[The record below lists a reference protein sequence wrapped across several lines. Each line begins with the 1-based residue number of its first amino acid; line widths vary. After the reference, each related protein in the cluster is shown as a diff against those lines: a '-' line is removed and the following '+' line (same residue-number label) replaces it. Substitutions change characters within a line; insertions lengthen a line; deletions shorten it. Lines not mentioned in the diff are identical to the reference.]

1 HQPEVRRVVRREQV
15 QLRAP
20 YEQRPAEQRDQEAH
34 PDGGGARPGRGG
46 DLGGH
51 GHLRGAVRCW
61 CTSEMTTVPSPTAE
75 ATRVTGPARTSP
87 TANRP
92 GTLVSC
98 GRGGRPCGSSG
109 DAASVPVSTN
119 PRRSRA

>member
-1 HQPEVRRVVRREQV
+1 HQPEVRRVVLPEQV

-20 YEQRPAEQRDQEAH
+20 DEQRQAEQRDQEGDPH
-34 PDGGGARPGRGG
+34 GDGAGPGRGG

-61 CTSEMTTVPSPTAE
+61 CTSEMTTDPSPTAE
-75 ATRVTGPARTSP
+75 ATRLTDPARTSP

-119 PRRSRA
+119 P